1 MTGIIAAENLEGRLR
16 KFWFGAVRY
25 QVPMAEFTTL
35 KVGGPAQALVLP
47 VDTAEVV
54 LLVNGCRREK
64 IPWCVVGGG
73 SNLLV
78 ADEGFSG
85 LVIVLGRDFADI
97 RISGKDSRGRT
108 LVEVEAGCR
117 LARLMNWS
125 QDKGLAG
132 LEFAVGIPGT
142 VGGAVVMNA
151 GAWGREIK
159 DVLSSLT
166 WLTAGTVTSG
176 DRAELDFVY
185 RCWQR
190 PADAVVLSATFAFT
204 SEDSAKIAAVCREY
218 VAARRRKQP
227 VAHGVAGSF
236 FKNPEDAAAG
246 KLIED
251 AGLKGTRIG
260 GAEVSAVHANFIVNT
275 GDATTEDIIRLM
287 ELVRARV
294 WAAHHV
300 WLEPEVTFIGVGG
313 RERVVGER

>member
-1 MTGIIAAENLEGRLR
+1 MASVIAVENLEDRLR
-16 KFWFGAVRY
+16 EFWPGAVRWRV
-25 QVPMAEFTTL
+25 QMAEFTTL

-47 VDTAEVV
+47 VDMAEVV
-54 LLVNGCRREK
+54 LLVNGCQSAK

-78 ADEGFSG
+78 ADEGVPG
-85 LVIVLGRDFADI
+85 VVIVLGRDFADI
-97 RISGKDSRGRT
+97 RMSGKDRCGRT

-117 LARLMNWS
+117 LARLLNWC

-151 GAWGREIK
+151 GAWGGEIT

-166 WLTAGTVTSG
+166 WLASGSVTSRV
-176 DRAELDFVY
+176 RAELDFGY

-204 SEDSAKIAAVCREY
+204 TEDSAKIGAVCRQH
-218 VAARRRKQP
+218 VAARRSKQP

-236 FKNPEDAAAG
+236 FKNTEAVAAG

-251 AGLKGTRIG
+251 AGLKGTR
-260 GAEVSAVHANFIVNT
+260 
-275 GDATTEDIIRLM
+275 
-287 ELVRARV
+287 
-294 WAAHHV
+294 
-300 WLEPEVTFIGVGG
+300 
-313 RERVVGER
+313 

>member
-1 MTGIIAAENLEGRLR
+1 MASMIAAENLEERLR
-16 KFWFGAVRY
+16 KFWPGTVRWHV
-25 QVPMAEFTTL
+25 QMAEFTTL
-35 KVGGPAQALVLP
+35 KVGGPAQAMVMP
-47 VDTAEVV
+47 VDMAEVV
-54 LLVNGCRREK
+54 LLVNGCQSEK
-64 IPWCVVGGG
+64 IPWWVVGGG

-78 ADEGFSG
+78 ADEGVSG
-85 LVIVLGRDFADI
+85 VVIVLGRDFADI
-97 RISGKDSRGRT
+97 RMGGQDSFGHT

-117 LARLMNWS
+117 LARLLNWC

-151 GAWGREIK
+151 GAWGGEIK

-166 WLTAGTVTSG
+166 FLASG
-176 DRAELDFVY
+176 AVISKDRDELDFDY

-204 SEDSAKIAAVCREY
+204 TEDSAKIGAVCRQH
-218 VAARRRKQP
+218 VAARRSKQP

-236 FKNPEDAAAG
+236 FKNTEEVAAG

-260 GAEVSAVHANFIVNT
+260 GAEVSEVHANFFVNT
-275 GDATTEDIIRLM
+275 GTATTEDIVKLM
-287 ELVRARV
+287 EFVRERV
-294 WAAHHV
+294 WAVHRV
-300 WLEPEVTFIGVGG
+300 WLEPEVHFIGLDGNRFVGK
-313 RERVVGER
+313 R

>member
-1 MTGIIAAENLEGRLR
+1 MAGMIAAENLKERLR
-16 KFWFGAVRY
+16 KFWPGAVRW
-25 QVPMAEFTTL
+25 QVSMAEFTTL

-78 ADEGFSG
+78 ADEGFPG
-85 LVIVLGRDFADI
+85 LVIVLGRDFGDI
-97 RISGKDSRGRT
+97 RVSGKDSCGRT

-117 LARLMNWS
+117 LARLLSWC
-125 QDKGLAG
+125 QDKGLSG

-159 DVLSSLT
+159 DVLSALT
-166 WLTAGTVTSG
+166 WLASGIVTSR

-190 PADAVVLSATFAFT
+190 SADAVVLSATFALT
-204 SEDSAKIAAVCREY
+204 TEDSAKIGAACREH
-218 VAARRRKQP
+218 VMARRSKQP

-236 FKNPEDAAAG
+236 FKNPDGGAAAG
-246 KLIED
+246 KLIEE
-251 AGLKGTRIG
+251 AGLKGARVG

-275 GDATTEDIIRLM
+275 GNATTADIIKLM
-287 ELVRARV
+287 DLVRERV
-294 WAAHHV
+294 WAAHQV
-300 WLEPEVTFIGVGG
+300 WLEPEVDFIGVA
-313 RERVVGER
+313 GERGAGEK

>member
-1 MTGIIAAENLEGRLR
+1 MAGVIAAENLNERLR
-16 KFWFGAVRY
+16 EFWPGEVRW

-35 KVGGPAQALVLP
+35 RVGGPAQALVLP
-47 VDTAEVV
+47 ADTAEVV
-54 LLVNGCRREK
+54 LLINGCRSEK
-64 IPWCVVGGG
+64 IPLCVVGGG

-78 ADEGFSG
+78 ADEGFPG

-97 RISGKDSRGRT
+97 RITGKDRLGRT
-108 LVEVEAGCR
+108 LVEVQAGCR
-117 LARLMNWS
+117 LARLVSWC

-159 DVLSSLT
+159 DVLSALT
-166 WLTAGTVTSG
+166 WLASGTVTSG
-176 DRAELDFVY
+176 DRVELDFVY

-190 PADAVVLSATFAFT
+190 PADAVVLSASFAFAAG
-204 SEDSAKIAAVCREY
+204 DGAKIGAVCREH
-218 VAARRRKQP
+218 VAARRSKQP

-251 AGLKGTRIG
+251 AGLKGARIG
-260 GAEVSAVHANFIVNT
+260 GAEVSEVHANFIVNT
-275 GDATTEDIIRLM
+275 GDATAADIIKLM
-287 ELVRARV
+287 GLVQVKV
-294 WAAHHV
+294 WEAHQV
-300 WLEPEVTFIGVGG
+300 WLESEVCFLGVD
-313 RERVVGER
+313 RERIVAER

>member
-1 MTGIIAAENLEGRLR
+1 MAEVIAGENLKEKLR
-16 KFWFGAVRY
+16 KFWPGTVRWHV
-25 QVPMAEFTTL
+25 QMADFTTL
-35 KVGGPAQALVLP
+35 KVGGPAQALVMP
-47 VDTAEVV
+47 VDTAEVA

-64 IPWCVVGGG
+64 IPWWVVGGG

-78 ADEGFSG
+78 ADEGIAG
-85 LVIVLGRDFADI
+85 VVIVLGRDFADI
-97 RISGKDSRGRT
+97 RISGQDSGGRT

-117 LARLMNWS
+117 LARLVHWC

-151 GAWGREIK
+151 GAWGGEIK
-159 DVLSSLT
+159 DVLSALT
-166 WLTAGTVTSG
+166 LLTSG
-176 DRAELDFVY
+176 AVIRKDRAELDFDY

-204 SEDSAKIAAVCREY
+204 VEDSAKIGAICRQH
-218 VAARRRKQP
+218 VAARRSKQP

-236 FKNPEDAAAG
+236 FKNTEAVAAG

-260 GAEVSAVHANFIVNT
+260 GAEVSEVHANFIVNT
-275 GDATTEDIIRLM
+275 GGATTADIIKLM
-287 ELVRARV
+287 ELVRERV
-294 WAAHHV
+294 WAVHRV
-300 WLEPEVTFIGVGG
+300 WLEPEVHFIGVDGN
-313 RERVVGER
+313 RAVGNR